1 MPNQNDANKGHSPGS
16 APQKK
21 KPESNHRQKN
31 SRQKVGAKGEELA
44 VLFLNKLGY
53 SIEERNYKGRHAEID
68 IICIDPCKQGMG
80 REELVFVE
88 VKTRTS
94 GTYGD
99 PADAVSPRKTS
110 LMRRAAEMYLY
121 ERDIE
126 DMLCRFDVVAI
137 RLGQGKPLI
146 EHLKDVIDY

>member
-1 MPNQNDANKGHSPGS
+1 MPNQNDVTKGPSLGL
-16 APQKK
+16 APRKK
-21 KPESNHRQKN
+21 KSEPHHRQKN
-31 SRQKVGAKGEELA
+31 RRQKVGAEGEELA
-44 VLFLNKLGY
+44 VVFLNKLGY

-68 IICIDPCKQGMG
+68 IICIDPCKQDMG
-80 REELVFVE
+80 GGELVFVE

-126 DMLCRFDVVAI
+126 DMLCRFDVIAI
-137 RLGQGKPLI
+137 RLGQGAPLI